1 MYSYFVGKKSLKN
14 LETTHMK
21 KIILMTAFIFS
32 VFFTAN
38 AQEETF
44 QITVCISG
52 LDSNEGQVLIAL
64 HNKKAQ
70 FLKIDFKNAI
80 TKIIDRK
87 VTYTFKEIP
96 KGEYAIAVFH
106 DKNSNEKMD
115 VNFFGIP
122 KEAYGC
128 SNNAKGF
135 MGPPKYEDAK
145 FLLTEN
151 SIIRIE
157 I

>member
-1 MYSYFVGKKSLKN
+1 
-14 LETTHMK
+14 MK
-21 KIILMTAFIFS
+21 KLILTAAFILTSFL
-32 VFFTAN
+32 TTN
-38 AQEETF
+38 AQEEKF
-44 QITVCISG
+44 QITVFIHG

-70 FLKIDFKNAI
+70 FLKTDFKNAI
-80 TKIIDRK
+80 TKITNKK

-96 KGEYAIAVFH
+96 KGEYAVAVFY

-115 VNFFGIP
+115 VNFLGIP

-145 FLLTEN
+145 FLLTAN
-151 SIIRIE
+151 RILRIE

>member
-1 MYSYFVGKKSLKN
+1 
-14 LETTHMK
+14 MK
-21 KIILMTAFIFS
+21 KIILIIAFIFTG
-32 VFFTAN
+32 FFTTN

-44 QITVCISG
+44 QITVFISG

-64 HNKKAQ
+64 HNEKAQ
-70 FLKIDFKNAI
+70 FLKTDFKNAI
-80 TKIIDRK
+80 TKITDKK

-106 DKNSNEKMD
+106 DKNSNKKMD

-128 SNNAKGF
+128 SNNAKGVY
-135 MGPPKYEDAK
+135 GPSKIRRRKIYV
-145 FLLTEN
+145 N
-151 SIIRIE
+151 SKQQHTNRDLIRF
-157 I
+157 

>member
-1 MYSYFVGKKSLKN
+1 M
-14 LETTHMK
+14 
-21 KIILMTAFIFS
+21 IFS
-32 VFFTAN
+32 GVIKTS
-38 AQEETF
+38 AQEGTF
-44 QITVCISG
+44 QITVFISG

-64 HNKKAQ
+64 HNEKAQ
-70 FLKIDFKNAI
+70 FLKTDFKSAI
-80 TKIIDRK
+80 TKITNKK
-87 VTYTFKEIP
+87 VMYTFKEIP
-96 KGEYAIAVFH
+96 KGEYAISIFH
-106 DKNSNEKMD
+106 DRNSNNKMD

-145 FLLTEN
+145 FQLTKN
-151 SIIRIE
+151 STIRIQ

>member
-1 MYSYFVGKKSLKN
+1 M
-14 LETTHMK
+14 
-21 KIILMTAFIFS
+21 IFS
-32 VFFTAN
+32 GVFTTN

-44 QITVCISG
+44 QITVFING

-64 HNKKAQ
+64 HNEKAQ
-70 FLKIDFKNAI
+70 FLKTAFKNAI
-80 TKIIDRK
+80 TKITNKK
-87 VTYTFKEIP
+87 VMYTFKKIP
-96 KGEYAIAVFH
+96 VGEYAISVFH
-106 DKNSNEKMD
+106 DKNSNNKMD
-115 VNFFGIP
+115 VNFLGIP

-145 FLLTEN
+145 FQLTKN
-151 SIIRIE
+151 STIRIQ

>member
-1 MYSYFVGKKSLKN
+1 
-14 LETTHMK
+14 MK
-21 KIILMTAFIFS
+21 KLILTAAFILTSFLI
-32 VFFTAN
+32 TN

-44 QITVCISG
+44 QITVFIHG

-70 FLKIDFKNAI
+70 FLKTDFKNAI
-80 TKIIDRK
+80 TKITNKK

-96 KGEYAIAVFH
+96 KGEYAVAVFH

-115 VNFFGIP
+115 VNFLGIP

-145 FLLTEN
+145 FLLTAN
-151 SIIRIE
+151 RTLRIE

>member
-1 MYSYFVGKKSLKN
+1 M
-14 LETTHMK
+14 
-21 KIILMTAFIFS
+21 IFS
-32 VFFTAN
+32 GVFTTN

-44 QITVCISG
+44 QITVFING

-64 HNKKAQ
+64 HNEKAQ
-70 FLKIDFKNAI
+70 FLKTAFKNAI
-80 TKIIDRK
+80 TKITNKK
-87 VTYTFKEIP
+87 VMYTFKKIP
-96 KGEYAIAVFH
+96 EGEYAISVFH
-106 DKNSNEKMD
+106 DKNSNNKMD
-115 VNFFGIP
+115 VNFLGIP

-145 FLLTEN
+145 FQLTKN
-151 SIIRIE
+151 STIRIQ

>member
-1 MYSYFVGKKSLKN
+1 M
-14 LETTHMK
+14 
-21 KIILMTAFIFS
+21 IFS
-32 VFFTAN
+32 GVIKTS
-38 AQEETF
+38 AQEGTF
-44 QITVCISG
+44 QITVFISG

-64 HNKKAQ
+64 HNEKVQ
-70 FLKIDFKNAI
+70 FLKTDFKSAI
-80 TKIIDRK
+80 TKITNKK
-87 VTYTFKEIP
+87 VMYTFKEIP
-96 KGEYAIAVFH
+96 KGEYAISIFH
-106 DKNSNEKMD
+106 DRNSNNKMD

-145 FLLTEN
+145 FQLTKN
-151 SIIRIE
+151 SIIRIQ

>member
-1 MYSYFVGKKSLKN
+1 
-14 LETTHMK
+14 MK
-21 KIILMTAFIFS
+21 KLILTAAFILTSFL
-32 VFFTAN
+32 TTN
-38 AQEETF
+38 AQEEKF
-44 QITVCISG
+44 QITVFIHG

-70 FLKIDFKNAI
+70 FLKTDFKNAI
-80 TKIIDRK
+80 TKISNKK

-96 KGEYAIAVFH
+96 KGEYAVAVFH

-115 VNFFGIP
+115 VNFLGIP

-145 FLLTEN
+145 FLLTAN
-151 SIIRIE
+151 RILRIE

>member
-1 MYSYFVGKKSLKN
+1 M
-14 LETTHMK
+14 
-21 KIILMTAFIFS
+21 IFS
-32 VFFTAN
+32 GIFTTN

-44 QITVCISG
+44 QITVFING

-64 HNKKAQ
+64 HNEKAQ
-70 FLKIDFKNAI
+70 FLKTAFKNAI
-80 TKIIDRK
+80 TKITNKK
-87 VTYTFKEIP
+87 VMYTFKKIP
-96 KGEYAIAVFH
+96 VGEYAISVFH
-106 DKNSNEKMD
+106 DKNSNNKMD
-115 VNFFGIP
+115 VNFLGIP

-145 FLLTEN
+145 FQLTKN
-151 SIIRIE
+151 STIRIQ